1 MFFLVSGQVKS
12 VKIFF
17 SISEVVSASYLDY
30 VSPCGPLS
38 RRFDYVF
45 SYLKDPQPS
54 RDVTGDIIESTEYVN
69 SITITLPKME
79 CD

>member
-1 MFFLVSGQVKS
+1 MFFLISGQVRS

-17 SISEVVSASYLDY
+17 SISEV

-45 SYLKDPQPS
+45 SYLKDPQLS